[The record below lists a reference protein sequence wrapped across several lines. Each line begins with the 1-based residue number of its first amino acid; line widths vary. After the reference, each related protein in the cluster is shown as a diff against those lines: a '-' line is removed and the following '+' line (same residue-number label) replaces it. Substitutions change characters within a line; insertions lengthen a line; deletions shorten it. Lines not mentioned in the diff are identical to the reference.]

1 MSNISN
7 DDDDQPTFTYFI
19 ECGEVLKKSFQYHNR
34 RSAPGVSFNVRGT
47 DIPWLEFCSKCDK
60 METVRLIERNP
71 FRREIE
77 AWQKRIEQAMQA

>member
-47 DIPWLEFCSKCDK
+47 DIH
-60 METVRLIERNP
+60 TVVGIL
-71 FRREIE
+71 F
-77 AWQKRIEQAMQA
+77 